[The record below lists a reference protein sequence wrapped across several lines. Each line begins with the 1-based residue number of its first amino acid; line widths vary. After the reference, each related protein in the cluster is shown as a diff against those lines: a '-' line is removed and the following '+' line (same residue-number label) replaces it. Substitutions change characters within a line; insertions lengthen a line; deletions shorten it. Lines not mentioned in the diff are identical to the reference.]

1 MSEKGTSRRNW
12 FTSCRVSSSHF
23 SMHVRFLL
31 IDGEPIIFPV
41 NDKIKKKDV
50 FLLLYPKNMK
60 TYRKNSQVRS
70 RIYGITGSLFS
81 IQKRCKNL
89 LKWIKS
95 APTFARHAQTP
106 HIEPKESGAVYI
118 KNSNDLVPR
127 TFPIPL
133 HASCRKQ
140 NTKIKKWFSRLL
152 NIF

>member
-1 MSEKGTSRRNW
+1 MSEKGTSRKNW

-106 HIEPKESGAVYI
+106 HIEPKQSGAVYI
-118 KNSNDLVPR
+118 KKCKQPR
-127 TFPIPL
+127 P
-133 HASCRKQ
+133 Q
-140 NTKIKKWFSRLL
+140 DFSDTPPCPGVVVNKLFR
-152 NIF
+152 NHS